1 MNMWPERSLV
11 GSLERPAPPKK
22 SLKLFDTL
30 GILTARASM
39 REKPAMTIIETKS
52 IQSRTVG
59 ALELGTPKG
68 DCSWPLVRDFAEFEA
83 RGLLDKTLTFIL
95 SLMILRFA

>member
-1 MNMWPERSLV
+1 
-11 GSLERPAPPKK
+11 
-22 SLKLFDTL
+22 
-30 GILTARASM
+30 
-39 REKPAMTIIETKS
+39 MTIIETKS

-59 ALELGTPKG
+59 GLGLGTPKG
-68 DCSWPLVRDFAEFEA
+68 DCSWPPVRDFAEFEA